1 MATVFKRK
9 RKVKLEN
16 GKKVV
21 KQSQK
26 YYTRLTDA
34 DGIKRTIPLFRDK
47 TASQQ
52 RAAQLQKEIELAKAG
67 VVDRYKEHRKR
78 PLKQHLEDFQQSL
91 LAKGN
96 TDKNAKQVTSRV
108 SRVIKGC
115 RFTYWSDI
123 SPSKVQRYLADLRN
137 NGSISA
143 QTFNHYLK
151 AVKEFARW
159 MVQDGRASESPLKHL
174 KCRAVK
180 KIIDEVHPRRA
191 LQVDELRRLLETT
204 RSGLV
209 RFGMT
214 GYERYLL
221 YRFTAETG
229 LRAKEIR
236 SLKVCSFDCDNF
248 TVHVLGAYTK
258 NKRDAVQWLR
268 PDTTGELKGFFSGK
282 MPNVKAFGGTYKK
295 LTDKTSNMLMADLAD
310 ADIPYVVDGCYFD
323 FHALRH
329 QTGTLLAAG
338 GVHPKVAQSIMRH
351 SDINMTLSRYTHTLT
366 GQEAKAVEAMP
377 DLSAPSIRTQKA
389 VATGTDGGGRDSG
402 LNSSKKLTPK
412 LTPFLTPTPYSEC
425 NQLSADVR
433 STSAKSMQAGGCK
446 RLQGEKLSIKRDGMT
461 PDVTDKK
468 RIRLKGFEPLTF
480 GSVDRRSIQLS
491 YGRWMP

>member
-1 MATVFKRK
+1 MASLFKRK
-9 RKVKLEN
+9 YTKIVN
-16 GKKVV
+16 GKRVK
-21 KQSQK
+21 KQSLK
-26 YYTRLTDA
+26 YYTRLRDA
-34 DGIKRTIPLFRDK
+34 DGIKRTIPLFQDK

-52 RAAQLQKEIELAKAG
+52 QAAQLQKEFELEKAG

-78 PLKQHLEDFQQSL
+78 PLAEHLDDFYESL

-96 TDKNAKQVTSRV
+96 TVKHAKQVTSRV

-115 RFTYWSDI
+115 KFTYWSDI
-123 SPSKVQRYLADLRN
+123 SASKVQRYLADLRN
-137 NGSISA
+137 NGSIST
-143 QTFNHYLK
+143 QTSNHYLK
-151 AVKEFARW
+151 SVKEFAHW

-180 KIIDEVHPRRA
+180 KLVDEVHPRRV

-204 RSGLV
+204 RSCPV

-221 YRFTAETG
+221 YRFTTETG

-236 SLKVCSFDCDNF
+236 SLKVCSFDFDNL
-248 TVHVLGAYTK
+248 TVHVSGAYTK

-268 PDTTGELKGFFSGK
+268 TDTAEEFKDFFTGK
-282 MPNVKAFGGTYKK
+282 MPNVKVFGGTYKK
-295 LTDKTSNMLMADLAD
+295 LTDKTSKMLMADLAD

-329 QTGTLLAAG
+329 QTSTLLAAG

-377 DLSAPSIRTQKA
+377 DLSTPSIRTQKA
-389 VATGTDGGGRDSG
+389 ISTGTDGRGVGSG

-412 LTPFLTPTPYSEC
+412 LTPTAYSEC
-425 NQLSADVR
+425 NQLTTDDSL
-433 STSAKSMQAGGCK
+433 SSAKAEKALGHK
-446 RLQGEKLSIKRDGMT
+446 RLQYGELGGKSNSMS
-461 PDVTDKK
+461 PDVTDKNK
-468 RIRLKGFEPLTF
+468 LRLEGLEPPTF

-491 YGRWMP
+491 YRRLNV